1 MAARAAGKK
10 AAPKK
15 KTAEDEKKYLCPYCM
30 KEKKKSEFYVCTDP
44 RVLTGITSMCKDCV
58 KKIALSWDE
67 NRQEFGACTKK
78 SVMEA
83 LEYIDRPFLENLW
96 NSSYAEWAD
105 DKSQHRRT
113 TIWDCYI
120 KNVSLVNYRGMRW
133 RDGDIF
139 QTYVEDAKQ
148 VAALE
153 DGNRDMAQ
161 TLINSQEVD
170 NECEKNRKDVI
181 RLLGYDPFEGEKIED
196 QPLLY
201 SQLIGYL
208 DSGGDTSDDIMRTSS
223 AITIVR
229 GFSQQAKIDDK
240 IAKAMA
246 NSNANTSELKTLLDA
261 KKNLSATISQLAEQS
276 CLSLKHNKN
285 ASKGEN
291 TWTGKIKKLKDIDLR
306 EAEVNGF
313 DIGTCRGMQQVLEI
327 SDASILKQLR
337 LDESEWSDMV
347 AEMRV
352 DNQQLRIERDNYKE
366 INRILLQENL
376 DLKDFLEEHGI
387 TIDLNLRDLKSIY
400 SVFANKDE
408 EIENSDEDSEYDED
422 LEASNGILEEMS
434 DEVESDGD
442 SDE

>member
-1 MAARAAGKK
+1 MARSAGKK
-10 AAPKK
+10 TTSTK
-15 KTAEDEKKYLCPYCM
+15 KTVVDDRKYLCPHCL
-30 KEKKKSEFYVCTDP
+30 KEKKRSEFYMSTDP
-44 RVLTGITSMCKDCV
+44 RVLTGITSICKDCV
-58 KKIALSWDE
+58 RKIALAWDD

-78 SVMEA
+78 TVMDA

-105 DKSQHRRT
+105 DTNKRRRT
-113 TIWDCYI
+113 TIWDAYI
-120 KNVSLVNYRGMRW
+120 KNVGLKNYNGLRW

-139 QTYVEDAKQ
+139 NTYVEDAKQ

-153 DGNRDMAQ
+153 SGNREAAQ
-161 TLINSQEVD
+161 TLISSQEVD
-170 NECEKNRKDVI
+170 NECDKNRKDVI

-208 DSGGDTSDDIMRTSS
+208 DSGGDGNDDIMRTSS

-246 NSNANTSELKTLLDA
+246 NTNVNTSELKTLLDA

-291 TWTGKIKKLKDIDLR
+291 TWTGKIKKLKDMDLR
-306 EAEVNGF
+306 AAEVNGF

-327 SDASILKQLR
+327 SDASIMKQLA
-337 LDESEWSDMV
+337 LDETEWSDMV
-347 AEMRV
+347 AEQRQTIV
-352 DNQQLRIERDNYKE
+352 NLQRERDAYRE
-366 INRILLQENL
+366 INRIILRENL
-376 DLKDFLEEHGI
+376 DLRDTLEENSLLD
-387 TIDLNLRDLKSIY
+387 TSNLQNLKELFSPLGETTTQ
-400 SVFANKDE
+400 E
-408 EIENSDEDSEYDED
+408 EEED
-422 LEASNGILEEMS
+422 NEE
-434 DEVESDGD
+434 E
-442 SDE
+442 

>member
-1 MAARAAGKK
+1 MARAAGRKP
-10 AAPKK
+10 APVK
-15 KTAEDEKKYLCPYCM
+15 KTAVDDKKYLCPYCL
-30 KEKKKSEFYVCTDP
+30 KEKKKSEFYVSTDP
-44 RVLTGITSMCKDCV
+44 KVLTGITSMCKDCV

-78 SVMEA
+78 SVMDA
-83 LEYIDRPFLENLW
+83 LEYIDRPFLSNLW
-96 NSSYAEWAD
+96 DSSYAEWANQD
-105 DKSQHRRT
+105 AKIRRT

-120 KNVSLVNYRGMRW
+120 KNVSMINYRGMRW

-139 QTYVEDAKQ
+139 NTYVEDAKQ

-153 DGNRDMAQ
+153 MGKTDEAQ
-161 TLINSQEVD
+161 TLISSQEVG
-170 NECEKNRKDVI
+170 NEFEKNRKDVI

-208 DSGGDTSDDIMRTSS
+208 DSGGDGNDDMMRTSS

-246 NSNANTSELKTLLDA
+246 NTNVNAAELKTLLDA

-306 EAEVNGF
+306 DAEVNGF

-327 SDASILKQLR
+327 SDASILKQLA

-347 AEMRV
+347 AEQRKTII
-352 DNQQLRIERDNYKE
+352 DLQAKRDIYKE
-366 INRILLQENL
+366 INRILLRENL
-376 DLKDFLEEHGI
+376 DLRDTLEENGL
-387 TIDLNLRDLKSIY
+387 LNIQNLHDLKELFSPL
-400 SVFANKDE
+400 SETVAQ
-408 EIENSDEDSEYDED
+408 DSEEDEND
-422 LEASNGILEEMS
+422 VEE
-434 DEVESDGD
+434 
-442 SDE
+442 

>member
-1 MAARAAGKK
+1 MARPAGRKTTT
-10 AAPKK
+10 AK
-15 KTAEDEKKYLCPYCM
+15 KTAADDKKYLCPYCM
-30 KEKKKSEFYVCTDP
+30 KEKKKSEFYKCTDP

-58 KKIALSWDE
+58 RKIALNWDE

-96 NSSYAEWAD
+96 NASYAEWAD
-105 DKSQHRRT
+105 DTSQRRRT
-113 TIWDCYI
+113 SIWDAYI
-120 KNVSLVNYRGMRW
+120 KNVGLKNYNGLRW

-139 QTYVEDAKQ
+139 HTYVEDAKE

-153 DGNRDMAQ
+153 SGNKEAAT
-161 TLINSQEVD
+161 TLLNSQEVD
-170 NECEKNRKDVI
+170 NEFEKNRKDVI
-181 RLLGYDPFEGEKIED
+181 RLLGYDPFEGEKLED

-208 DSGGDTSDDIMRTSS
+208 DAGGDGNDDMMRTSS

-229 GFSQQAKIDDK
+229 GFLQQTKLDDR

-246 NSNANTSELKTLLDA
+246 NSNVNTSELKQLLDS
-261 KKNLSATISQLAEQS
+261 KKNVSSTISLLAEQS

-291 TWTGKIKKLKDIDLR
+291 TWTGKVKKLKDIDLR
-306 EAEVNGF
+306 DAEVNGF

-347 AEMRV
+347 AEQRQTIV
-352 DNQQLRIERDNYKE
+352 DLQKKVDIYKE
-366 INRILLQENL
+366 INRIILRENI
-376 DLKDFLEEHGI
+376 DLRDTLEENSLLDND
-387 TIDLNLRDLKSIY
+387 TLKNLKELFSPLGE
-400 SVFANKDE
+400 VTVQEEDE
-408 EIENSDEDSEYDED
+408 SDE
-422 LEASNGILEEMS
+422 G
-434 DEVESDGD
+434 
-442 SDE
+442 